1 MSSSSNERPKQLVLS
16 PSLEMDNRLTYLK
29 NEMSFRSKQQVVE
42 YAIAMYYQEYM
53 AQISKTKKNVLNI
66 GDEKQ

>member
-42 YAIAMYYQEYM
+42 YAIARYYIEYM
-53 AQISKTKKNVLNI
+53 ARISKTKNVLNI